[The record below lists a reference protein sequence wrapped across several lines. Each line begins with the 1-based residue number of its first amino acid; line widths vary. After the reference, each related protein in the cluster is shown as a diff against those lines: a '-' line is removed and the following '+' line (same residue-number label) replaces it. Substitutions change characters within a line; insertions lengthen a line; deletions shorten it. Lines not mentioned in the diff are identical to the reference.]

1 MSTPAWGRLAAL
13 PGRSIA
19 IRAALLV
26 GLLAVA
32 LAVRASGILQSGDAN
47 ALPALPNA
55 ALVVPGVYRS
65 GAPTETELVLMRD
78 TFGTRGVVVAGAP
91 STEERAVAP
100 VLGLRLLAVPVPDD
114 GVPTAADLQRIRD
127 LVRETRAAGATV
139 LLHDATGT
147 GPVVGTAAL
156 LAVLE
161 GTVPDDTA
169 LTPAARTAVT
179 DLTAALDGRAT
190 AGNPYATLTR

>member
-65 GAPTETELVLMRD
+65 GAPTETELV
-78 TFGTRGVVVAGAP
+78 VVAGAP
-91 STEERAVAP
+91 STEEQAVAP
-100 VLGLRLLAVPVPDD
+100 VLGLRLLAVPVPDG